1 MQNNSSILALFIL
14 IFSVQVCIPVV
25 AQKKS
30 NMKDQTPNEVRA
42 KKILSKLSLED
53 KCGEMTQ
60 LAIDVTLN
68 GEPYNPVE
76 PQSFDMEKLREVL
89 IDLRV
94 GSILNVAAHA
104 YTRERWYE
112 VMDTIQTIAT
122 KEKKNS
128 IPVLYGIDAIHGANY
143 TVGATLMPQQIG
155 LAATWNPELARLSG
169 EVSAYETRASAI
181 PWTFSP
187 VLDMGRD
194 QRWPRLWE
202 TFGEDVHLASE
213 MGVAM
218 IDGFQGDDIGD
229 KYHVAA
235 CMKHFLGYSIPW
247 SGKDRSPAY
256 IPERQLREYFVPT
269 FQKATDAGAATLMIC
284 SGEVNGIPVHANPA
298 LLKDLLRTEM
308 GFKGLAVSDWDD
320 LIYLVNRHRVATD
333 MKDAI
338 RIAVNAGMDM
348 AMVPMDTQFPILL
361 KELVQEG
368 KVPMERID
376 EAVTRILIAKIELGL
391 FEQPFY
397 PMSDYPDFASEK
409 HTQISYEAA
418 AESIVLLKNKNNSLP
433 IITSQKVLVTGPTAN
448 SMQCLNGGW
457 SGTWQGNNTDYDN
470 KDKKTILQA
479 IQDKLG
485 AENVIYTQGTSF
497 DKTQNLQAVTK
508 AAEGVE
514 TIIVCIGEMSYT
526 ETPGNIDDLNLPDA
540 QIELVKTA
548 AATGKK
554 VVVIMAA
561 GRPRI
566 VRELEPNADAFLM
579 SLLPG
584 NEGGR
589 AIADIIVGEINPSG
603 KMPYTYPRY
612 ANALMTYDH
621 KGTDL
626 PKYDFSMDNFDPQWE
641 FGYGQSYTKF
651 AYSNLKIINQT
662 LSKDDSIEISVDVK
676 NIGNRAG
683 KEVVQLFITDKVAS
697 VTPSVKR
704 LRAFEKINLKVGEIK
719 TITFNLPI
727 SDLKFIGIDNQWI
740 IEPGDFEVTISNLKS
755 DFEVI
760 N

>member
-433 IITSQKVLVTGPTAN
+433 INTSQKVLVTGPTAN

>member
-554 VVVIMAA
+554 VIVIMAA

>member
-418 AESIVLLKNKNNSLP
+418 AESVVLLKNKNNSLP
-433 IITSQKVLVTGPTAN
+433 INTSQKVLVTGPTAN

-554 VVVIMAA
+554 VIVIMAA

>member
-60 LAIDVTLN
+60 LAIDVILN

-433 IITSQKVLVTGPTAN
+433 INTSQKVLVTGPTAN

-554 VVVIMAA
+554 VIVIMAA

>member
-554 VVVIMAA
+554 VIVIMAA

-566 VRELEPNADAFLM
+566 VQELEPNADAFLM

-704 LRAFEKINLKVGEIK
+704 LRAFEKINLKVGEVK

>member
-433 IITSQKVLVTGPTAN
+433 INTSQKVLVTGPTAN

-554 VVVIMAA
+554 VIVIMAA

>member
-418 AESIVLLKNKNNSLP
+418 AESVVLLKNKNNSLP
-433 IITSQKVLVTGPTAN
+433 INTSQKVLVTGPTAN

-554 VVVIMAA
+554 VIVIMAA

-704 LRAFEKINLKVGEIK
+704 LRAFEKINLKVGEVK